1 MYQWSAKHSAF
12 FRTVDIEMKLYP
24 DWDLSDLRP
33 ATDDEFTRF
42 TSPSPAGKVLGT
54 DPDGNPYW
62 ADLPPLTHEQL
73 VSAASEEKQRRLV
86 TAQQTIS
93 LWQTQLQLGMISDTD
108 KASLIVWMRYI
119 TALQEV
125 DTSTAPDIDW
135 PTPPDA

>member
-62 ADLPPLTHEQL
+62 ADLPPLTHEQVVL
-73 VSAASEEKQRRLV
+73 FARGEKERLL
-86 TAQQTIS
+86 AKARETIS
-93 LWQTQLQLGMISDTD
+93 IWQTQLQLNIISPDN
-108 KASLIVWMRYI
+108 KESLIKWIDYIDRLLKVDVELGEYIVWP
-119 TALQEV
+119 V
-125 DTSTAPDIDW
+125 
-135 PTPPDA
+135 PPV